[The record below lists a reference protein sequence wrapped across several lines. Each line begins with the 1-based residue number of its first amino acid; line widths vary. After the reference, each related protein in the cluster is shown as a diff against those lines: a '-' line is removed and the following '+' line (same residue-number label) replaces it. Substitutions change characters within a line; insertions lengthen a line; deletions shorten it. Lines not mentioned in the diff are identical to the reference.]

1 VNSVIKVFQD
11 AAPILQKI
19 EAAGFEAYF
28 VGGSV
33 RDYLLGKKIN
43 DIDIATS
50 AKPEEIKKI
59 FGHTIDVGI
68 QHGTVMV
75 IVDGKSYEITTFRT
89 ESSYVDFRRPSEV
102 AFIRELRE
110 DLKRRDFTMN
120 AMAMDAKGNI
130 IDYFAGREAIKQQKI
145 KTVGNAHE
153 RFQEDALR
161 IMRAVRFVSTLG
173 FALEKSTHSS
183 IRENCSLLE
192 KIAVERISIEFEKL
206 FGGKNRREA
215 LQLMAESNIYEFLPM
230 LSKQKQAILQ
240 VADMPI
246 EFLAID
252 EMWSLLLW
260 KMGITTTREIDVFLR
275 NWKLPVKKIKNIQKI
290 VAAIPEKQQNAWT
303 PISLYKTTL
312 ATACS
317 AEKLS
322 ALIWENKAIKEAE
335 HIEKAFEKLPI
346 QDKTELA
353 ITGKD
358 LLNWSM
364 KPSGAWIKE
373 VIESAEY
380 AVVEQQVKNEKQAI
394 KEWLESCHL
403 I

>member
-120 AMAMDAKGNI
+120 AMAMDAKGTI

-173 FALEKSTHSS
+173 FSLEKSTHSS
-183 IRENCSLLE
+183 IRENRSLLE

-206 FGGKNRREA
+206 FVGKNRREA

>member
-1 VNSVIKVFQD
+1 MNSVIKVFQD

-173 FALEKSTHSS
+173 FSLEKSTHSS
-183 IRENCSLLE
+183 IRENRSLLE

>member
-1 VNSVIKVFQD
+1 MNSVIKVFQD

-120 AMAMDAKGNI
+120 AMAMDAKGTI

-173 FALEKSTHSS
+173 FSLEKSTHSS
-183 IRENCSLLE
+183 IRENRSLLE

-206 FGGKNRREA
+206 FVGKNRREA

>member
-1 VNSVIKVFQD
+1 MNSVIKVFQD

-183 IRENCSLLE
+183 IRENRSLLE

-206 FGGKNRREA
+206 FVGKNRREA